1 MESIFVFLKTAFI
14 LLYFTFAKGGYIIKT
29 SPMANGMLVVPF
41 EKELMNPAL
50 SGIKLPME
58 TPKAIAR
65 KIHKVKFRS
74 RKLNF
79 FRS

>member
-1 MESIFVFLKTAFI
+1 M
-14 LLYFTFAKGGYIIKT
+14 AK
-29 SPMANGMLVVPF
+29 GMLVVPF
-41 EKELMNPAL
+41 EKELINPTL
-50 SGIKLPME
+50 SGIKLPMD
-58 TPKAIAR
+58 TPRAIAR